1 MAPAHICIALG
12 PLAVYLL
19 FMGLMNALRRPLITT
34 GTRDLFSLS
43 IALAGLI
50 MIGPINLFVP
60 QHTLSLFGSWTWL
73 LMAAL
78 YIFIVLLISFS
89 IRPRLIIYNLSAE
102 QLKTILGRLV
112 AELDPDARWA
122 GDNVELPNL
131 GIQLSL
137 DARSFMRS
145 CQITS
150 IGQDQSP
157 SSWAKLQRALA
168 DELAKIRVPTNPY
181 AISMIAIA
189 MMLATLI
196 AQQIIQNHTVVYNQ
210 IRDLLQL

>member
-1 MAPAHICIALG
+1 
-12 PLAVYLL
+12 
-19 FMGLMNALRRPLITT
+19 
-34 GTRDLFSLS
+34 
-43 IALAGLI
+43 
-50 MIGPINLFVP
+50 
-60 QHTLSLFGSWTWL
+60 
-73 LMAAL
+73 MAAL

>member
-19 FMGLMNALRRPLITT
+19 FMGLLNALRRPLITT

-157 SSWAKLQRALA
+157 SSWLKLQRALA
-168 DELAKIRVPTNPY
+168 DELVKIRVPTNPY

-189 MMLATLI
+189 TMLATLI